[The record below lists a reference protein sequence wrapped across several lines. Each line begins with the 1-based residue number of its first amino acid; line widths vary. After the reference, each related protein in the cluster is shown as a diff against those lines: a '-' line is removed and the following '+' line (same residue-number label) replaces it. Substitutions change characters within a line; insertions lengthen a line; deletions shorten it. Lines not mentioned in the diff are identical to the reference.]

1 MTDTTLP
8 SASRGVGIAGTTLAH
23 GALLALV
30 FIAARRATTAQH
42 IVYEVNLVAAP
53 MPSAGP
59 RSAATAAAPVARPV
73 APPVTPKAVKP
84 AVKKPPAP
92 AKRSD
97 LTPAVKAPVV
107 PAQGEKPSTGHDVV
121 TLHQA
126 GITFPFPD
134 YLNNI
139 ENMVYKRWNHS
150 MFRPGLE
157 ARIAF
162 VISKDGSVPVAS
174 YVVEK
179 SSGNSTFDEYARTA
193 IESVVANHEF
203 GPLPD
208 GFAGASLPI
217 LFVFTQVARSTP

>member
-1 MTDTTLP
+1 MTGATLP
-8 SASRGVGIAGTTLAH
+8 SSSRGVGIAGTTLAH

-30 FIAARRATTAQH
+30 FVAARRATTTQH

-53 MPSAGP
+53 MPSAGA
-59 RSAATAAAPVARPV
+59 RSATATAPVPKAV
-73 APPVTPKAVKP
+73 APPAPPKAVKP

-92 AKRSD
+92 AKRSVP
-97 LTPAVKAPVV
+97 TPAVKTPVV